1 MPGAWTKGARP
12 IATLLLLASCA
23 MAPLLA
29 PARATATQTDLYV
42 DKTMSACTDSGPAS
56 PDVPLCTIVKGVSLL
71 QPGSTLYIGDGTYAE
86 TIKPSVSGT
95 ASAPVTVTAWPGKD
109 PTIGTGV
116 SYGAYVSSK
125 SYVVLSDLTFAQTVN
140 DGVYLSGSNHLT
152 VSGCTV
158 RNAGQPRS
166 GATAPGLS
174 VRSTSSS
181 QILGNTLDHNSSH
194 GIYVAGTSTSNLIA
208 DNTST
213 WNAEG
218 WRRNANGIDVIAPG
232 NTILRNVT
240 HDNEDTGINFYTGG
254 NNNLAA
260 LNVTYDNGDHGID
273 DYNVTGGRLIGNTV
287 YHNCTSGINV
297 EGTSGSYVV
306 EDNVAVDNAVY
317 PAYNGISCS
326 RRTGNI
332 GIWDSAP
339 SSTTVDHNLV
349 WLSKPGNMYTFGS
362 AYSSLAAMQAATGQ
376 EADGVQGDPRFVAAG
391 SGNLQLLDGSPAID
405 RGDSG
410 VSGAQDHDIL
420 GNARVRDPSADN
432 SYATGPRL
440 FDDLGAYEFQPS
452 GSTPAA
458 PTARLTV
465 SPTSGTTP
473 LNVTADAT
481 ASTDPQGQALTYT
494 FDFGDG
500 STLGPQA
507 DATATHTY
515 GTAGTYTLQVT
526 VTDTSG
532 LTGTATRTV
541 TTADTP
547 PPPAAPT
554 ARLTV
559 SPTSG
564 TTPLNVTA
572 DATASTDP
580 QGQALTYTFD
590 FGDGTTLGPQAD
602 ATATHTYGTAGTY
615 TLQVTVTDTSGLT
628 GTTTQDVNATTG
640 TATPPKLVSSIA
652 NNYATSTKTAGSI
665 TVWRS
670 AGVRAG
676 DLVVLTL
683 QLNGTAATGAVHAT
697 DPSGTTYT
705 SAADV
710 ADSAGNRLLLL
721 SGVAAGPL
729 AVNDKISVTF
739 PSAAGYRM
747 GGEEFSG
754 ATRLDQ
760 ASTATGGGTSFSS
773 GTAQATAGN
782 EVAFGAVSVPAGTAN
797 PTWTSGWTDLGSYA
811 VGSRYLGR
819 AYDLPAPGG
828 DAATGTVTGAWLAA
842 VATFGP

>member
-23 MAPLLA
+23 MVPLLA
-29 PARATATQTDLYV
+29 PARATATQTDFYV
-42 DKTMSACTDSGPAS
+42 DKTMSACTDSGPGS

-181 QILGNTLDHNSSH
+181 QIVGNTLDHNSSH

-260 LNVTYDNGDHGID
+260 LNVTYNNGDHGID
-273 DYNVTGGRLIGNTV
+273 DFDVTGGRLIGNTV

-306 EDNVAVDNAVY
+306 EDNIAVDNAVY

-452 GSTPAA
+452 GST
-458 PTARLTV
+458 
-465 SPTSGTTP
+465 
-473 LNVTADAT
+473 
-481 ASTDPQGQALTYT
+481 
-494 FDFGDG
+494 
-500 STLGPQA
+500 
-507 DATATHTY
+507 
-515 GTAGTYTLQVT
+515 
-526 VTDTSG
+526 
-532 LTGTATRTV
+532 
-541 TTADTP
+541 
-547 PPPAAPT
+547 PAAPT

-760 ASTATGGGTSFSS
+760 ASTATGSGTSFSS

-828 DAATGTVTGAWLAA
+828 EAATGTATGAWLAA
-842 VATFGP
+842 VATFRP

>member
-306 EDNVAVDNAVY
+306 EDNIAVDNAVY

-362 AYSSLAAMQAATGQ
+362 AYSSLAAMQAATRQ

-452 GSTPAA
+452 GST
-458 PTARLTV
+458 
-465 SPTSGTTP
+465 
-473 LNVTADAT
+473 
-481 ASTDPQGQALTYT
+481 
-494 FDFGDG
+494 
-500 STLGPQA
+500 
-507 DATATHTY
+507 
-515 GTAGTYTLQVT
+515 
-526 VTDTSG
+526 
-532 LTGTATRTV
+532 
-541 TTADTP
+541 
-547 PPPAAPT
+547 PAAPT

>member
-500 STLGPQA
+500 
-507 DATATHTY
+507 
-515 GTAGTYTLQVT
+515 
-526 VTDTSG
+526 
-532 LTGTATRTV
+532 
-541 TTADTP
+541 
-547 PPPAAPT
+547 
-554 ARLTV
+554 
-559 SPTSG
+559 
-564 TTPLNVTA
+564 
-572 DATASTDP
+572 
-580 QGQALTYTFD
+580 
-590 FGDGTTLGPQAD
+590 TTLGPQAD

>member
-500 STLGPQA
+500 
-507 DATATHTY
+507 
-515 GTAGTYTLQVT
+515 
-526 VTDTSG
+526 
-532 LTGTATRTV
+532 
-541 TTADTP
+541 
-547 PPPAAPT
+547 
-554 ARLTV
+554 
-559 SPTSG
+559 
-564 TTPLNVTA
+564 
-572 DATASTDP
+572 
-580 QGQALTYTFD
+580 
-590 FGDGTTLGPQAD
+590 TTLGPQTD

>member
-42 DKTMSACTDSGPAS
+42 DKTMSACTDSGPGS

-500 STLGPQA
+500 
-507 DATATHTY
+507 
-515 GTAGTYTLQVT
+515 
-526 VTDTSG
+526 
-532 LTGTATRTV
+532 
-541 TTADTP
+541 
-547 PPPAAPT
+547 
-554 ARLTV
+554 
-559 SPTSG
+559 
-564 TTPLNVTA
+564 
-572 DATASTDP
+572 
-580 QGQALTYTFD
+580 
-590 FGDGTTLGPQAD
+590 TTLGPQAD